1 MVCVISI
8 LIVDDDKLKPHIK
21 DYDDDDDDDVDVD
34 VPSAAWCELSRHLI
48 AIKH

>member
-34 VPSAAWCELSRHLI
+34 VPSAA
-48 AIKH
+48 